1 MNTKIYLDIDGV
13 LITRKSPSMTKGAIE
28 FINFIME
35 NFDCYWLTTHCR
47 DNDTSSVIGYLSK
60 FFPHNVIENLKS
72 VKPVVWDAL
81 KTEGID
87 FDSDFYWLDDYVLEV
102 EKKVLAQHGCL
113 GNLMQVNLDNK
124 DELSNVIQKL
134 KMLNKKKV
142 IL

>member
-28 FINFIME
+28 FINFILE

-81 KTEGID
+81 KTELTSILTFIG
-87 FDSDFYWLDDYVLEV
+87 
-102 EKKVLAQHGCL
+102 
-113 GNLMQVNLDNK
+113 LMIILW
-124 DELSNVIQKL
+124 KL
-134 KMLNKKKV
+134 KKKCWRNMAV
-142 IL
+142 WET